1 MMDAE
6 NMAWLVSQRP
16 DNNNNINIQQ
26 QQPAPTSF
34 PKAQQG
40 PVYLDLSAL
49 WYQL

>member
-6 NMAWLVSQRP
+6 KMAAAGQWP

-34 PKAQQG
+34 SSGQQG

-49 WYQL
+49 CYQL